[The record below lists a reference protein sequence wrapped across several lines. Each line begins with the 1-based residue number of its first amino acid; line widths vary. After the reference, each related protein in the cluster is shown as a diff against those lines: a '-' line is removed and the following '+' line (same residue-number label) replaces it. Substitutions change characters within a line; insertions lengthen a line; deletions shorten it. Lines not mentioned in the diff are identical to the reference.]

1 MLGLTL
7 FARTCTVHDSVEKV
21 SDRGFIRW
29 RPALRSLPEFR
40 AKIPFESFW
49 RVSIVR
55 FVLSAAST
63 PPVPASRC
71 HRICRQRFRTGH
83 QRMSEILQ
91 LRNISKTFPGVLALR
106 NISFDLNERE
116 AHCLCGENGAGKS
129 TLIKILSGAYQ
140 PDEGGEIIFDGRKVV
155 LNPHLAMRMG
165 IQTIYQEHVVFENL
179 NIVENIF
186 TGSEI
191 VKRGVLRK
199 IEMRKQT
206 AEVLRYLKSDLN
218 PDMKMAELSSGE
230 QKTVEIAKGLVF
242 KRRVI
247 VLDEP
252 TASFSATEIDNL
264 LDIVQTVKNSGLG
277 IIYISHHLEEV
288 FKIGD
293 RVTILRDGRKISMY
307 DINGLTKTAL
317 IKDMVGRDPSTFYQ
331 RERVPI
337 GDVVFEARNV
347 TGHGVKDISF
357 VLRKGEILGVAGMAG
372 SGRSELMNVL
382 FGTARL
388 EFGEILINGKIVK
401 HSSPKAAIK
410 NKMCFITEDRQNS
423 GLFLP
428 QTIAQNVTV
437 ANLVNTREFVVRQ
450 ADDLRIGDIFVK
462 RLGIKT
468 NDSRTRVMNL
478 SGGNQQK
485 VVLAKWF
492 NTKGEI
498 FIFDEPTVGIDVG
511 SKQEIYQLMVDLLK
525 QGKAIIMVS
534 SDMPEVISM
543 SDRVMIMKNR
553 QKMAEL
559 ATDEISE
566 ENILTYSIGDK
577 AI

>member
-1 MLGLTL
+1 
-7 FARTCTVHDSVEKV
+7 
-21 SDRGFIRW
+21 
-29 RPALRSLPEFR
+29 
-40 AKIPFESFW
+40 
-49 RVSIVR
+49 
-55 FVLSAAST
+55 
-63 PPVPASRC
+63 
-71 HRICRQRFRTGH
+71 
-83 QRMSEILQ
+83 
-91 LRNISKTFPGVLALR
+91 
-106 NISFDLNERE
+106 
-116 AHCLCGENGAGKS
+116 
-129 TLIKILSGAYQ
+129 LIKILSGAYQ

-165 IQTIYQEHVVFENL
+165 IQTIYQEHIAFENL

-191 VKRGVLRK
+191 AKRGVLQK
-199 IEMRKQT
+199 SEMRKQT
-206 AEVLRYLKSDLN
+206 VEVLKYLKCDLS
-218 PDMKMAELSSGE
+218 PEMKMGELSSGE
-230 QKTVEIAKGLVF
+230 QKSVEIAKGLVF

-247 VLDEP
+247 ILDEP
-252 TASFSATEIDNL
+252 TASFSSVEIDNL

-293 RVTILRDGRKISMY
+293 RVTVLRDGRKVSMY
-307 DINGLTKTAL
+307 DLNGLTKTAL

-337 GDVVFEARNV
+337 GEVVFEARNV
-347 TGHGVKDISF
+347 TGNGVTNISF
-357 VLRKGEILGVAGMAG
+357 VLRRGEILGIAGMAG

-382 FGTARL
+382 FGSARL
-388 EFGEILINGKIVK
+388 EFGEILINGKVVK
-401 HSSPKAAIK
+401 HSSPKAAIR
-410 NKMCFITEDRQNS
+410 NKMCFITEDRQNT

-428 QTIAQNVTV
+428 QTIAQNVTI

-450 ADDLRIGDIFVK
+450 ADDFRTGDRFVK
-462 RLGIKT
+462 LLGIKT
-468 NDSRTRVMNL
+468 NDSGTRVMNL

-498 FIFDEPTVGIDVG
+498 FIFDEPTLGIDVG
-511 SKQEIYQLMVDLLK
+511 SKQEIYQVMVDLLK

-543 SDRVMIMKNR
+543 SDRVIVMKNR
-553 QKMAEL
+553 RKMAEL
-559 ATDEISE
+559 TTDEVSE